1 MNRQQ
6 HLLKTAQRVA
16 AWPHHHEHL
25 IVDWSSRSPVD
36 RAQLP
41 VDPRLR
47 LERVEGESR
56 WNLCRAYNLAA
67 QLASGNV
74 LLKLDA
80 DCWPE
85 QLDSKLFTSAEDQLC
100 WFGSGPDGRLGQF
113 LISRAAFEAVGGFN
127 EVLLG
132 YGFDDKDL
140 KARLTSH
147 GFVLRALPMEAI
159 GVIAHSIHERVSRDH
174 VVHDVPS
181 AYEESFSF
189 AHRRATAMS
198 NRVAAAHSPWSPQR
212 QPTRYRR
219 CSDES
224 WVAEPASIPMLEPAA
239 AAELKRLRRQ
249 VFWSRF
255 LELPELHVKVL
266 PVKLLPPDKD
276 GSFEVRWW
284 HLCYWH
290 TFRRLLRLPVDLLLA
305 CKSGVAATVVVVSSQ
320 RNRVR
325 SWLAQR

>member
-16 AWPHHHEHL
+16 DWPHHHEHL

-41 VDPRLR
+41 ADPRLR

-67 QLASGNV
+67 QLARGNV

-85 QLDSKLFTSAEDQLC
+85 QLDPKLLTSAEHQLC

-140 KARLTSH
+140 KARLTSQ
-147 GFVLRALPMEAI
+147 GFVLRALPIEAI
-159 GVIAHSIHERVSRDH
+159 GVIAHSIHERVSRDL
-174 VVHDVPS
+174 VVHNAPS

-189 AHRRATAMS
+189 AQRRATAMS
-198 NRVAAAHSPWSPQR
+198 NRVAAAHCPWTAQR

-219 CSDES
+219 LEDQSL
-224 WVAEPASIPMLEPAA
+224 VAASSSLPVLEPAA
-239 AAELKRLRRQ
+239 AAELERLRRQ

-266 PVKLLPPDKD
+266 PVKLLPPDHG
-276 GSFEVRWW
+276 GSFQVRWW
-284 HLCYWH
+284 HRLYWH
-290 TFRRLLRLPVDLLLA
+290 TCRRLLRLPVSLLA
-305 CKSGVAATVVVVSSQ
+305 SCRGLLRRFQ
-320 RNRVR
+320 
-325 SWLAQR
+325 